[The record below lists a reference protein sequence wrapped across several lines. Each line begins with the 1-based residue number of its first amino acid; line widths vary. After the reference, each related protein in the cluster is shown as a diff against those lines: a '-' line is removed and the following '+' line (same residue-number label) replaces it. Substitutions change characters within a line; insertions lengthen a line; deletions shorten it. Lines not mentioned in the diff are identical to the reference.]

1 MSDFIKT
8 HEINC
13 DSFKVA
19 LLKSSKQLRF
29 ILSIKTCCCLLG
41 NVRGHC
47 LSISNPLLSILCNKH
62 LGLLISDQ
70 HLQEVN
76 KT

>member
-19 LLKSSKQLRF
+19 LLKSNKQLRF
-29 ILSIKTCCCLLG
+29 ILSIKTCCLLG
-41 NVRGHC
+41 DVRGHC

-62 LGLLISDQ
+62 SGLLISDR